1 MSDGAIVRLL
11 INNPGGIKMRSTSMK
26 YLADNTAAEERQ
38 NAELQKKAD
47 MAELEQLEKTIF
59 TGIETFLSVGVCLA
73 EISKRKLYKLRGFS
87 SFGEYCESQFNIS
100 RSHGYRQI
108 AHAVTCQNIGEN
120 PAYIPEKVV
129 RPLTKIDDPE
139 TAQRLW
145 QEVKAESPHE
155 IPTSKEVEHKIFCY
169 ENNIPSPQQD
179 ESSEPLP
186 LSPEQQTLFTKL
198 YANTSVPQ
206 EAEPSPEVY
215 CKELDK
221 TFCLQNIAKEL
232 IAEIAMLQPEDD
244 TATPSDN
251 VLNQLN
257 KLLLASYEL
266 KDQLNAE
273 QRKLLRSEYTR
284 IAGEFFEITMECIS

>member
-1 MSDGAIVRLL
+1 
-11 INNPGGIKMRSTSMK
+11 MK
-26 YLADNTAAEERQ
+26 YHADDTAAEERQ
-38 NAELQKKAD
+38 KTELQKKAD
-47 MAELEQLEKTIF
+47 MAELEQMEKTII
-59 TGIETFLSVGVCLA
+59 TGIETFVSVGICLA

-145 QEVKAESPHE
+145 QEVKAESQHE

-169 ENNIPSPQQD
+169 ENNIPSPQQDESSEPSPQQD

>member
-1 MSDGAIVRLL
+1 M
-11 INNPGGIKMRSTSMK
+11 
-26 YLADNTAAEERQ
+26 
-38 NAELQKKAD
+38 
-47 MAELEQLEKTIF
+47 
-59 TGIETFLSVGVCLA
+59 
-73 EISKRKLYKLRGFS
+73 
-87 SFGEYCESQFNIS
+87 
-100 RSHGYRQI
+100 
-108 AHAVTCQNIGEN
+108 
-120 PAYIPEKVV
+120 
-129 RPLTKIDDPE
+129 
-139 TAQRLW
+139 
-145 QEVKAESPHE
+145 KAESPHE

-206 EAEPSPEVY
+206 EAEPSTEVY

-251 VLNQLN
+251 VLNQFN

-266 KDQLNAE
+266 KDKLDAE
-273 QRKLLRSEYTR
+273 QRRLLRSEYTR

>member
-1 MSDGAIVRLL
+1 
-11 INNPGGIKMRSTSMK
+11 MRSTSMK
-26 YLADNTAAEERQ
+26 YLADNTTAEERQ
-38 NAELQKKAD
+38 KSELQKNAD

-87 SFGEYCESQFNIS
+87 SFGEYCEVQFNIS

-120 PAYIPEKVV
+120 PACIPEKVL

-145 QEVKAESPHE
+145 QKVKAESQHE

-169 ENNIPSPQQD
+169 ENNIASQQQN
-179 ESSEPLP
+179 EPSEPAPQL
-186 LSPEQQTLFTKL
+186 PEQQNLFAKL

-206 EAEPSPEVY
+206 KAEPSLEVY
-215 CKELDK
+215 CQELDK

-232 IAEIAMLQPEDD
+232 IAEIAALQPEDD

-251 VLNQLN
+251 VLNQFN

-266 KDQLNAE
+266 KDKLDAE
-273 QRKLLRSEYTR
+273 QRRLLRSEYTR
-284 IAGEFFEITMECIS
+284 IAGEFFDTTMECIS

>member
-1 MSDGAIVRLL
+1 M
-11 INNPGGIKMRSTSMK
+11 INTCRESLSNLKP
-26 YLADNTAAEERQ
+26 AENHAQ
-38 NAELQKKAD
+38 TVPQKKVD
-47 MAELEQLEKTIF
+47 MEELEQLERTIVS
-59 TGIETFLSVGVCLA
+59 GLETFKAVDLSLA
-73 EISKRKLYKLRGFS
+73 EIHNRRLYKLRGFS
-87 SFGEYCESQFNIS
+87 DFGEYCESQFNIS

-120 PAYIPEKVV
+120 PACIPEKVL

-145 QEVKAESPHE
+145 QEVKAESQHE

-257 KLLLASYEL
+257 KLLIASYEL

>member
-1 MSDGAIVRLL
+1 
-11 INNPGGIKMRSTSMK
+11 MK
-26 YLADNTAAEERQ
+26 YHADDTAAEERQ
-38 NAELQKKAD
+38 KAELQKKAD

-169 ENNIPSPQQD
+169 ENNIPSQLQD
-179 ESSEPLP
+179 DPTESECLQ
-186 LSPEQQTLFTKL
+186 LEQPTLFTQL
-198 YANTSVPQ
+198 FANESVSK
-206 EAEPSPEVY
+206 EDEPVVEVH

-221 TFCLQNIAKEL
+221 TFSQKNIVEEL
-232 IAEIAMLQPEDD
+232 IAEVATLQLEDD
-244 TATPSDN
+244 TASPSDKM
-251 VLNQLN
+251 LNRLN
-257 KLLLASYEL
+257 KLLSASFEL
-266 KDQLNAE
+266 KDKLDAE
-273 QRKLLRSEYTR
+273 QLKLLRSD
-284 IAGEFFEITMECIS
+284 

>member
-1 MSDGAIVRLL
+1 M
-11 INNPGGIKMRSTSMK
+11 INTCRESLSNLKP
-26 YLADNTAAEERQ
+26 AENHAQ
-38 NAELQKKAD
+38 TVPQKKVD
-47 MAELEQLEKTIF
+47 MEELEQLERTIVS
-59 TGIETFLSVGVCLA
+59 GLETFKAVDLSLA
-73 EISKRKLYKLRGFS
+73 EIHNRRLYKLRGFS
-87 SFGEYCESQFNIS
+87 DFGEYCESQFNIS

-169 ENNIPSPQQD
+169 ENNIPSQQQD

-206 EAEPSPEVY
+206 EAEPSTEVY

-232 IAEIAMLQPEDD
+232 IAEIAMLQLEDD
-244 TATPSDN
+244 TASPSN
-251 VLNQLN
+251 EMLNRLN
-257 KLLLASYEL
+257 KLLFASFEL
-266 KDQLNAE
+266 KDKLNAE
-273 QRKLLRSEYTR
+273 QLKQLKREYEHL
-284 IAGEFFEITMECIS
+284 AGEFFDVCMES

>member
-1 MSDGAIVRLL
+1 M
-11 INNPGGIKMRSTSMK
+11 INTCRESLSNLKP
-26 YLADNTAAEERQ
+26 AENHDQ
-38 NAELQKKAD
+38 TVPQKKVD
-47 MAELEQLEKTIF
+47 MEELEQLERTIVS
-59 TGIETFLSVGVCLA
+59 GLETFKAVDLSLA
-73 EISKRKLYKLRGFS
+73 EIHNRRLYKLRGFS
-87 SFGEYCESQFNIS
+87 DFGEYCESQFNIS

>member
-1 MSDGAIVRLL
+1 M
-11 INNPGGIKMRSTSMK
+11 INTCRESLSNLKP
-26 YLADNTAAEERQ
+26 AENHDQ
-38 NAELQKKAD
+38 TVPQKKVD
-47 MAELEQLEKTIF
+47 MEELEQLERTIVS
-59 TGIETFLSVGVCLA
+59 GLETFKAVDLSLA
-73 EISKRKLYKLRGFS
+73 EIHNRRLYKLRGFS
-87 SFGEYCESQFNIS
+87 DFGEYCESQFNIS

-145 QEVKAESPHE
+145 QEVKVESPHE

-169 ENNIPSPQQD
+169 ENNILSPQQD

-206 EAEPSPEVY
+206 EAEPSTEVY

-232 IAEIAMLQPEDD
+232 IAEIAMLQLEDD
-244 TATPSDN
+244 TASPSN
-251 VLNQLN
+251 EMLNRLN
-257 KLLLASYEL
+257 KLLFASFEL
-266 KDQLNAE
+266 KDKLNAE
-273 QRKLLRSEYTR
+273 QLKQLKREYEHL
-284 IAGEFFEITMECIS
+284 AGEFFDVCMES

>member
-1 MSDGAIVRLL
+1 
-11 INNPGGIKMRSTSMK
+11 MRSTSMK

-38 NAELQKKAD
+38 KAELQKKAD

-169 ENNIPSPQQD
+169 ENNIASQQQN
-179 ESSEPLP
+179 EPSEPAPQL
-186 LSPEQQTLFTKL
+186 PEQQNLFAKL

-206 EAEPSPEVY
+206 KAEPSPEVY
-215 CKELDK
+215 CQELDK

-232 IAEIAMLQPEDD
+232 IAEIAMLQLEDD
-244 TATPSDN
+244 TASPSN
-251 VLNQLN
+251 EMLNRLN
-257 KLLLASYEL
+257 KLLFASFEL
-266 KDQLNAE
+266 KDKLDAE
-273 QRKLLRSEYTR
+273 QRKQLKREYEHL
-284 IAGEFFEITMECIS
+284 AGEFFDVCMES

>member
-1 MSDGAIVRLL
+1 
-11 INNPGGIKMRSTSMK
+11 MRSTSMK
-26 YLADNTAAEERQ
+26 YLADNTTAEERQ
-38 NAELQKKAD
+38 KSELQKNAD

-87 SFGEYCESQFNIS
+87 SFGEYCEVQFNIS

-120 PAYIPEKVV
+120 PACIPEKVL

-145 QEVKAESPHE
+145 QEVKAESQHE

-169 ENNIPSPQQD
+169 ENNIASQQQN
-179 ESSEPLP
+179 EPSEPAPQL
-186 LSPEQQTLFTKL
+186 PEQQNLFAKL

-206 EAEPSPEVY
+206 KAEPSPEVY
-215 CKELDK
+215 CQELDK

-251 VLNQLN
+251 VLNQFN

-266 KDQLNAE
+266 KDKLDAE
-273 QRKLLRSEYTR
+273 QRRLLRSEYTR
-284 IAGEFFEITMECIS
+284 IAGEFFDTTMECIS

>member
-1 MSDGAIVRLL
+1 M
-11 INNPGGIKMRSTSMK
+11 
-26 YLADNTAAEERQ
+26 E
-38 NAELQKKAD
+38 
-47 MAELEQLEKTIF
+47 ELEQLERTIVS
-59 TGIETFLSVGVCLA
+59 GLETFKAVDLSLA
-73 EISKRKLYKLRGFS
+73 EIHNRRLYKLRGFS
-87 SFGEYCESQFNIS
+87 DFGEYCESQFNIS

-206 EAEPSPEVY
+206 EAEPSTEVY

-232 IAEIAMLQPEDD
+232 IAEIAMLQLEDD
-244 TATPSDN
+244 TASPSN
-251 VLNQLN
+251 EMLNRLN
-257 KLLLASYEL
+257 KLLFASFEL
-266 KDQLNAE
+266 KDKLNAE
-273 QRKLLRSEYTR
+273 QLKQLKREYEHL
-284 IAGEFFEITMECIS
+284 AGEFFDFCMES

>member
-1 MSDGAIVRLL
+1 M
-11 INNPGGIKMRSTSMK
+11 INTCRESLSNLKP
-26 YLADNTAAEERQ
+26 AENHDQ
-38 NAELQKKAD
+38 TVPQKKVD
-47 MAELEQLEKTIF
+47 MEELEQLERTIVS
-59 TGIETFLSVGVCLA
+59 GLETFKAVDLSLA
-73 EISKRKLYKLRGFS
+73 EIHNRRLYKLRGFS
-87 SFGEYCESQFNIS
+87 DFGEYCESQFNIS

-221 TFCLQNIAKEL
+221 TFCLQNMAKEL
-232 IAEIAMLQPEDD
+232 IAEIAALQPEDD
-244 TATPSDN
+244 TATPSDT
-251 VLNQLN
+251 VLNQFN

>member
-1 MSDGAIVRLL
+1 M
-11 INNPGGIKMRSTSMK
+11 INTCRESLSNLKP
-26 YLADNTAAEERQ
+26 AENHDQ
-38 NAELQKKAD
+38 TVPQKKVD
-47 MAELEQLEKTIF
+47 MEELEQLERTIVS
-59 TGIETFLSVGVCLA
+59 GLETFKAVDLSLA
-73 EISKRKLYKLRGFS
+73 EIHNRRLYKLRGFS
-87 SFGEYCESQFNIS
+87 DFGEYCESQFNIS

-108 AHAVTCQNIGEN
+108 AHAVICQNIGEN

-257 KLLLASYEL
+257 KLLKQGFYSV
-266 KDQLNAE
+266 
-273 QRKLLRSEYTR
+273 
-284 IAGEFFEITMECIS
+284 

>member
-1 MSDGAIVRLL
+1 M
-11 INNPGGIKMRSTSMK
+11 
-26 YLADNTAAEERQ
+26 
-38 NAELQKKAD
+38 
-47 MAELEQLEKTIF
+47 
-59 TGIETFLSVGVCLA
+59 
-73 EISKRKLYKLRGFS
+73 
-87 SFGEYCESQFNIS
+87 
-100 RSHGYRQI
+100 
-108 AHAVTCQNIGEN
+108 
-120 PAYIPEKVV
+120 
-129 RPLTKIDDPE
+129 
-139 TAQRLW
+139 
-145 QEVKAESPHE
+145 KAESQHE

>member
-1 MSDGAIVRLL
+1 M
-11 INNPGGIKMRSTSMK
+11 INTCRESLSNLKP
-26 YLADNTAAEERQ
+26 AENHDQ
-38 NAELQKKAD
+38 TVPQKKVD
-47 MAELEQLEKTIF
+47 MEELEQLERTIVS
-59 TGIETFLSVGVCLA
+59 GLETFKAVDLSLA
-73 EISKRKLYKLRGFS
+73 EIHNRRLYKLRGFS
-87 SFGEYCESQFNIS
+87 DFGEYCESQFNIS

-206 EAEPSPEVY
+206 EAEPFTEVY

-232 IAEIAMLQPEDD
+232 IAEIAMLQLEDD
-244 TATPSDN
+244 TASPSN
-251 VLNQLN
+251 EMLNRLN
-257 KLLLASYEL
+257 KLLFASFEL
-266 KDQLNAE
+266 KDKLNAE
-273 QRKLLRSEYTR
+273 QLKQLKREYEHL
-284 IAGEFFEITMECIS
+284 AGEFFDVCMES

>member
-1 MSDGAIVRLL
+1 M
-11 INNPGGIKMRSTSMK
+11 INTCRESLSNLKP
-26 YLADNTAAEERQ
+26 AENHDQ
-38 NAELQKKAD
+38 TVPQKKVD
-47 MAELEQLEKTIF
+47 MEELEQLERTIVS
-59 TGIETFLSVGVCLA
+59 GLETFKAVDLSLA
-73 EISKRKLYKLRGFS
+73 EIHNRRLYKLRGFS
-87 SFGEYCESQFNIS
+87 DFGEYCESQFNIS

-232 IAEIAMLQPEDD
+232 IAEIAMLQLEDD
-244 TATPSDN
+244 TASPSN
-251 VLNQLN
+251 EMLNRLN
-257 KLLLASYEL
+257 KLLFASFEL
-266 KDQLNAE
+266 KDKLNAE
-273 QRKLLRSEYTR
+273 QLKQLKREYEHL
-284 IAGEFFEITMECIS
+284 AGEFFDVCMES

>member
-1 MSDGAIVRLL
+1 M
-11 INNPGGIKMRSTSMK
+11 INTCRESLSNLKP
-26 YLADNTAAEERQ
+26 AENHDQ
-38 NAELQKKAD
+38 TVPQKKVD
-47 MAELEQLEKTIF
+47 MEELEQLERTIVS
-59 TGIETFLSVGVCLA
+59 GLETFKAVDLSLA
-73 EISKRKLYKLRGFS
+73 EIHNRRLYKLRGFS
-87 SFGEYCESQFNIS
+87 DFGEYCESQFNIS

-206 EAEPSPEVY
+206 EAEPSTEVY

-232 IAEIAMLQPEDD
+232 IAEIAMLQLEDD
-244 TATPSDN
+244 TASPSN
-251 VLNQLN
+251 EMLNRLN
-257 KLLLASYEL
+257 KLLFASFEL
-266 KDQLNAE
+266 KDKLNAE
-273 QRKLLRSEYTR
+273 QLKQLKREYEHL
-284 IAGEFFEITMECIS
+284 AGEFFDVCMES